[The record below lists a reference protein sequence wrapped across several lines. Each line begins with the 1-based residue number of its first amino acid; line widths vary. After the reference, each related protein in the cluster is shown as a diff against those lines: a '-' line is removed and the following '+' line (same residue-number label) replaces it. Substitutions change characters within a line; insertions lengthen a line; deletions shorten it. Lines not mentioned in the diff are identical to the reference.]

1 MSTYVQPMKK
11 NELIHVHSLL
21 VEIATDYLDRGVLT
35 SADLEPYHRLGI
47 GPMALRDCRADHE
60 HAVRTLTTALAVGA
74 ARDLDL
80 DAESVPGRHLLRPD
94 EATDTDPDTDQRVT
108 SH

>member
-21 VEIATDYLDRGVLT
+21 VEIATDYRDGGILT
-35 SADLEPYHRLGI
+35 SADLEPYNRLGI

-60 HAVRTLTTALAVGA
+60 RAVRTLTTTLAVCA
-74 ARDLDL
+74 ARDLDR
-80 DAESVPGRHLLRPD
+80 DAEAVPGRHLLRSD
-94 EATDTDPDTDQRVT
+94 ETASTDTDQRAP
-108 SH
+108 SY